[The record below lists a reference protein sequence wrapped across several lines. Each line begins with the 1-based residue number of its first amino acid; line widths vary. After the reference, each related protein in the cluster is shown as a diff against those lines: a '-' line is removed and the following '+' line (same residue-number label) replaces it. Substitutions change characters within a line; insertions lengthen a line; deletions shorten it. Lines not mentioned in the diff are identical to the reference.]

1 MKSLKDYIYNAQK
14 PQINDSVVIGV
25 NDEYVIES
33 KITNLANCITIA
45 MDPVTREIVKHAKAN
60 SLTEGSVVDF
70 DRIGRY
76 SAWGR
81 ALLQVLKWSNNPR
94 VVDKHTT
101 DNDIVLIIRDD
112 VLNQI
117 LEKEAPGITS
127 KQIAMYAKAIP
138 ELDYQWAPKSKQHV
152 ITLPRD
158 LKLKSLEKPD
168 KTTES
173 ELTFEN
179 DAWHLK
185 YWTSK
190 PVSKIVSEIKQQLT
204 NVLLEANQR
213 TPKTGKRVG
222 KMPLN
227 YWGANPGSVYTA
239 DKYYDMYRASMIIG
253 RLPEDPG
260 DLDVYS
266 WINNAPMLV
275 TYTPEEFEM
284 AKQAFKIMGVPMKT
298 HVPPGSDEPGAV
310 NKVSPFK
317 PFKGYKGAQRRSK

>member
-1 MKSLKDYIYNAQK
+1 MKTLKDYIYNAQK
-14 PQINDSVVIGV
+14 PRINDSVVISV

-33 KITNLANCITIA
+33 KVTGIADCITIV

-76 SAWGR
+76 SSWGR

-94 VVDKHTT
+94 VIDKHTT
-101 DNDIVLIIRDD
+101 DNDIVLIIRND

-117 LEKEAPGITS
+117 LEKEAPGITAN
-127 KQIAMYAKAIP
+127 QIAMYAKAIP

-158 LKLKSLEKPD
+158 LKLKSLDKPE

-173 ELTFEN
+173 EVTFEN
-179 DAWHLK
+179 NAWHLNF
-185 YWTSK
+185 WTNK
-190 PVSKIVSEIKQQLT
+190 PVSKIVSEMKQQARE
-204 NVLLEANQR
+204 VISEA
-213 TPKTGKRVG
+213 KTG

-227 YWGANPGSVYTA
+227 YWEANPGSVYTA
-239 DKYYDMYRASMIIG
+239 DKYYDMYRASMIIA
-253 RLPEDPG
+253 RLPEDPK
-260 DLDVYS
+260 DLDAHS
-266 WINNAPMLV
+266 WINNTPMMV

-284 AKQAFKIMGVPMKT
+284 AKKAFAFMGIPFGQ

-310 NKVSPFK
+310 NKTSPFK
-317 PFKGYKGAQRRSK
+317 SFKGYKGTNRRSK